1 MKLKVKKQVVSVSSM
16 AAMPTT
22 EVRIC
27 PLSGRPCRCP
37 FSVARECPCAA
48 MAKALKAKLGTVDGV
63 ELAKEVVCC

>member
-1 MKLKVKKQVVSVSSM
+1 MKLKVKRT
-16 AAMPTT
+16 MPTT

-48 MAKALKAKLGTVDGV
+48 MAKALKAKRGALDGAM
-63 ELAKEVVCC
+63 LAKEVVCC